1 MACAAQGWKETH
13 QRALPKSHSASGR
26 RVSGPWTPPLSLA
39 AQTPHVRESSTSQ
52 GVRQSLS
59 GIYDCFACVDA
70 NGLLTISPLE
80 MLKLGQCSNVV
91 HRELSLPQLPAQH
104 SAPLQVPVQTPSGG
118 SQVSPQRPVLA
129 YTGIARP
136 TAATVQRERW
146 ASIHRSLPQ
155 HQTSPSAA
163 GSSGRSRNVRQ
174 SGPPRSYGPPVGTV
188 NDFGETTPTLTTA
201 SVTVGILPKVVGQRR
216 LQAANLIFHV
226 NVNESGPI
234 FEELNAGFQKH
245 CKDNKII
252 FVTPAP
258 VYSNDGELVSTPNT
272 MPWILAGPKGR
283 AGNRTWVEDPK
294 SLTAFTFTVAALR
307 ASPYNN
313 TPNHLSAGIFI
324 FIACTR
330 NAHCTVGLPD
340 TDTRTPVEEFLAFT
354 RPSETAES
362 EDSDSD
368 VEITAEDYDSGCSS
382 PPMVGGGAGGVP
394 SFMHPF
400 LAGALLLSVMDTA
413 PTSVQPRS
421 FNRDGLI
428 DLTLR
433 CIPGAGVNSLASWQS
448 HMAEVHG
455 MDSDGLNLNAHSV
468 DCAAR
473 ALITRFAIQIPGFGR
488 GPRAE
493 VLTQAIKILMADQL
507 FWTDCATLKATG
519 LIFLLHYMHVGAPI
533 PASPFLLYTLFN
545 GRQSAS
551 QEVSDS
557 LAEHT
562 INSTCPKSTFHI
574 GLLMSQTFA
583 LPHNATTSCD
593 ASRPACDVSTGA
605 LVPTLL
611 DREYQTRLATPELSE
626 NHSATRV
633 TEPP

>member
-1 MACAAQGWKETH
+1 MALFVFHFPVFLCHLLAFLDTLVP
-13 QRALPKSHSASGR
+13 ALPAPREAATALPSFRRILMVLPVTQTFKMHNFLVLLVSTLGLLMAWTR
-26 RVSGPWTPPLSLA
+26 RVLPLLINNLSGVGQAMLFPQTA
-39 AQTPHVRESSTSQ
+39 AAPSTL
-52 GVRQSLS
+52 QSLS
-59 GIYDCFACVDA
+59 GICDCFACVDA
-70 NGLLTISPLE
+70 NGLLTISPHAKVRT
-80 MLKLGQCSNVV
+80 MQQCGTPRAVAAPTPGPTFRTAPSPGSNSVW
-91 HRELSLPQLPAQH
+91 
-104 SAPLQVPVQTPSGG
+104 
-118 SQVSPQRPVLA
+118 
-129 YTGIARP
+129 RP
-136 TAATVQRERW
+136 TAAT
-146 ASIHRSLPQ
+146 

-174 SGPPRSYGPPVGTV
+174 SGPPRSYGPPVGTA
-188 NDFGETTPTLTTA
+188 NDFAETTPTLTTA
-201 SVTVGILPKVVGQRR
+201 SVTVGILPKVRR

-245 CKDNKII
+245 CKDNKIVFI
-252 FVTPAP
+252 TPAP

-330 NAHCTVGLPD
+330 NAHCTVGPPD

-368 VEITAEDYDSGCSS
+368 VEIMTRAAHRRQWRCRWG
-382 PPMVGGGAGGVP
+382 
-394 SFMHPF
+394 FH
-400 LAGALLLSVMDTA
+400 LLSVMDTA
-413 PTSVQPRS
+413 PTSVKPRS
-421 FNRDGLI
+421 FNRGGLF

-473 ALITRFAIQIPGFGR
+473 ALITRFASPPAVKFKEVLQEQFPTPRPTVEGPFTDVALFGLRVQIGPGFGR

-507 FWTDCATLKATG
+507 LWTDCGDFKSLRLHPSLAAISRRSATLKATG
-519 LIFLLHYMHVGAPI
+519 LIKGYHFCEIHTTPQNFFPGKIGDPSPPPKKEIPI
-533 PASPFLLYTLFN
+533 WGSQQKLSCWQEQVLYL
-545 GRQSAS
+545 
-551 QEVSDS
+551 
-557 LAEHT
+557 
-562 INSTCPKSTFHI
+562 
-574 GLLMSQTFA
+574 
-583 LPHNATTSCD
+583 
-593 ASRPACDVSTGA
+593 
-605 LVPTLL
+605 
-611 DREYQTRLATPELSE
+611 
-626 NHSATRV
+626 
-633 TEPP
+633 